1 MEVAL
6 SHCLKTQRSVAVVH
20 LFLFFFHLLEDFDLA
35 EFIDMSAVHLQTHI

>member
-20 LFLFFFHLLEDFDLA
+20 LFFFHLLEDFDSA
-35 EFIDMSAVHLQTHI
+35 EFIDMSVVHLQTHI